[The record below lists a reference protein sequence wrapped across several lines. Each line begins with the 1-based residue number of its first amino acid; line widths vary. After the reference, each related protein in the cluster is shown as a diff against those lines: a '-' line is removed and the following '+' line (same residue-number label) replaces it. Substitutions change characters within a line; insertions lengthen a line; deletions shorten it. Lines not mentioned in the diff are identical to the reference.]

1 MIERAKR
8 VMTAGKRR
16 DAVLLT
22 LVAVILLGGGLVW
35 WAFGRS
41 AGKHDKTWQAIQQSK
56 LLKVGL
62 DASYPPFEDIDE
74 DTKEIFGYDV
84 DLARLIGQRLGV
96 EIEIVNIGFDGLYDA
111 LLAGKVDVLI
121 SGLPYDPRLT
131 EDVAYTFSYF
141 QAGQMLVVAEDETDI
156 ESVDDLAGRT
166 LGVELG
172 SGGDMEARQ
181 LAKRLEGL
189 TLKTYPSPLDTLW
202 GLKNGEVDAVLADS
216 ITTYHFIKYEGAV
229 KIVGKPVTDEPYVI
243 AVRHRAKKLRDAL
256 NTILLE
262 MHDDGTLNRLRDKWL

>member
-1 MIERAKR
+1 MVERVKKA
-8 VMTAGKRR
+8 MATGKRR
-16 DAVLLT
+16 YAVLG
-22 LVAVILLGGGLVW
+22 LVAVILIGGVVVW
-35 WAFGRS
+35 WAFGRP
-41 AGKHDKTWQAIQQSK
+41 AGKGDKTWQAIQESK

-84 DLARLIGQRLGV
+84 DLARLIGERLDV

-111 LLAGKVDVLI
+111 LLAGKVDALI

-131 EDVAYTFSYF
+131 EDVAYTVSYF
-141 QAGQMLVVAEDETDI
+141 QAGQMLVVAEDEADI
-156 ESVDDLAGRT
+156 ESVTDLDGRT

-181 LAKRLEGL
+181 LAKRLEEL
-189 TLKTYPSPLDTLW
+189 TLRTYPSPLDTLW

-243 AVRHRAKKLRDAL
+243 AVRHRARRLRDAL
-256 NTILLE
+256 NAILLE
-262 MHDDGTLNRLRDKWL
+262 MRDDGTLMQLRDEWL